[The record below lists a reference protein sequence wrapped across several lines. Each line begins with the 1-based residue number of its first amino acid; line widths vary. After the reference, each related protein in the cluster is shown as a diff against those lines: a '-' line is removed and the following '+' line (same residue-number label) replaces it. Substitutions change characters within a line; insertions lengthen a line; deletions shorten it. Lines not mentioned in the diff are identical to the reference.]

1 MNTDFAAQN
10 QLANFQAQIANS
22 QSYTDLADLN
32 SIKQQAKSDGQGAL
46 REVAEQFESIFLNM
60 VLKSMRAANEAFEE
74 DGVFNS
80 QQSKMY
86 RDMYDQQISLSLTQG
101 PGIGMA
107 DMLVK
112 QLGGYVERNQQL
124 SGSETRHE
132 ASLNLQ
138 QKQGLQ
144 AYQRSSRL

>member
-10 QLANFQAQIANS
+10 QLANFQAQIASS

-112 QLGGYVERNQQL
+112 QLGGYAERNQQL
-124 SGSETRHE
+124 SDSETRHE
-132 ASLNLQ
+132 APLNLQ

>member
-1 MNTDFAAQN
+1 M
-10 QLANFQAQIANS
+10 
-22 QSYTDLADLN
+22 
-32 SIKQQAKSDGQGAL
+32 
-46 REVAEQFESIFLNM
+46 
-60 VLKSMRAANEAFEE
+60 LKSMRAANEAFEE

>member
-124 SGSETRHE
+124 PDSETRHE